1 MRKRKWAGI
10 TLVLV
15 LSVATLVVLSP
26 RSSTDSNV
34 VAVESSTETPGTASM
49 MAYLDPETGELTVG
63 VMPTEP
69 LTLDADTQNALR
81 RDTEGLEIVR
91 HADGSESMDLQGR
104 FQSVSVVR
112 IDENGNAVVCADN
125 AENVENILTET
136 TVAPATLEVK

>member
-1 MRKRKWAGI
+1 
-10 TLVLV
+10 
-15 LSVATLVVLSP
+15 
-26 RSSTDSNV
+26 
-34 VAVESSTETPGTASM
+34 M

-112 IDENGNAVVCADN
+112 IDQNGNAVVCADN